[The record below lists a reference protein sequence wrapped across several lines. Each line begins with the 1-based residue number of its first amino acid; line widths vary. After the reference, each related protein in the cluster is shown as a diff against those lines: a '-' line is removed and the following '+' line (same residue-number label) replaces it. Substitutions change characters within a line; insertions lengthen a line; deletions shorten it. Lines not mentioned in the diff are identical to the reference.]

1 MQVVFKSIQQT
12 YISKI
17 NTIQT
22 TTKIHIK
29 LKRAKSSKNYLYVE
43 KKKTNKIGKIE
54 TGTKIQ
60 LPFLFFTVIFSVL
73 LGSCLHKNN
82 NNNYNGNEKK
92 R

>member
-1 MQVVFKSIQQT
+1 MQK
-12 YISKI
+12 
-17 NTIQT
+17 
-22 TTKIHIK
+22 
-29 LKRAKSSKNYLYVE
+29 

-82 NNNYNGNEKK
+82 NNNYNRNERIK

>member
-1 MQVVFKSIQQT
+1 MQ
-12 YISKI
+12 
-17 NTIQT
+17 
-22 TTKIHIK
+22 
-29 LKRAKSSKNYLYVE
+29 

-54 TGTKIQ
+54 TGTNIQ

-82 NNNYNGNEKK
+82 NNNYNENERKK